1 VRILAALFGILAVT
15 VWWAPLPN
23 YIQSLIL
30 VSTAMMCL
38 AFRRA
43 IFLPKDAVLVEPGD
57 PAPAETAG
65 PDSNGQED

>member
-1 VRILAALFGILAVT
+1 VRIPAALFGILAVT

-30 VSTAMMCL
+30 VYAAMMCL

-43 IFLPKDAVLVEPGD
+43 IFLPKDAVIRKPGD
-57 PAPAETAG
+57 PDPAEAAD
-65 PDSNGQED
+65 PDSSGTGQ

>member
-43 IFLPKDAVLVEPGD
+43 IFLPNSAVIKKPGD
-57 PAPAETAG
+57 TDPAVPDG
-65 PDSNGQED
+65 PDSNGAGR